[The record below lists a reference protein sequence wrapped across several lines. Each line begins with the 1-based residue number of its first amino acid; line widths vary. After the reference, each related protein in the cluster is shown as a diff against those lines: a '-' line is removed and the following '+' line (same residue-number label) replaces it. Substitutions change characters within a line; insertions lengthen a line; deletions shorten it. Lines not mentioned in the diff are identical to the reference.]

1 MARNPIRYPYASG
14 TTNRKYPTTQSEIE
28 AGIPL
33 KADIRSNDPN
43 GIANFEQTAIRD
55 LQTAGAL
62 YDNEQIYNAGDYV
75 SVLISEGSITRI
87 LYFRCKQ
94 ANTTQKPPITGTNG
108 GTTDRPV
115 LSDPVF
121 ANPGYWERV
130 LFETRNLVTFSNS
143 EEKNIVLIGDAS
155 KNNVFGTLNVKLKG
169 SGSNSY
175 DCVFDIEFFG
185 KATEFRIKNVY
196 YSENIRNSN
205 NLCGGVQIGH
215 PGFFIEIN
223 QDKMYLAVK
232 NPQYCQNM
240 EFDFSKLNCIV
251 IPSTS
256 AYSITKPYAI
266 IEGGGVIRQGLGSI
280 KNDYRNSQ
288 NAQSGETYDFYLF
301 KNGYVVWAS
310 AITLNS
316 TYYHQWANGGFGSLN
331 IDASDKVLCN
341 VGTTTGQS
349 LGVIAPQSLPNI
361 ESTTGTIYETY
372 SDNPRYAMPYS
383 GDGYTSPG
391 GKITMGPGWDGAL
404 YIQSRRPNDVG
415 FKSGLT
421 YWANDQIQID
431 GNGSMAYLAFDAN
444 RSSSVYKNGA
454 KVNMERIPSFLVIQA
469 F

>member
-1 MARNPIRYPYASG
+1 MARNPIKYPYASG
-14 TTNRKYPTTQSEIE
+14 TTNKVYPTTQSEIE

-62 YDNEQIYNAGDYV
+62 YDNEQIYNVGDYV
-75 SVLISEGSITRI
+75 SVLISEGAITRI

-121 ANPGYWERV
+121 ANPNYWERV

-143 EEKNIVLIGDAS
+143 SSDQNIVLIGDAS
-155 KNNVFGTLNVKLKG
+155 KDNVFGTLNVKLKG
-169 SGSNSY
+169 SGSSSY

-215 PGFFIEIN
+215 GGFFIEIN
-223 QDKMYLAVK
+223 QGEMYLAVK
-232 NPQYCQNM
+232 NPQYCQDM

-280 KNDYRNSQ
+280 KNDYRNPQ

-301 KNGYVVWAS
+301 KNGYVVWTS

-331 IDASDKVLCN
+331 IDASDKYLCN
-341 VGTTTGQS
+341 VGTRTGQS
-349 LGVIAPQSLPNI
+349 LGVIKAESLPNI
-361 ESTTGTIYETY
+361 KGRATNNT
-372 SDNPRYAMPYS
+372 NYAVF
-383 GDGYTSPG
+383 GDGGTNMS
-391 GKITMGPGWDGAL
+391 WSGAL
-404 YIQSRRPNDVG
+404 VEYAKKSLRVANTDSSVNTTNDWG
-415 FKSGLT
+415 
-421 YWANDQIQID
+421 ID
-431 GNGSMAYLAFDAN
+431 ASL
-444 RSSSVYKNGA
+444 SSSVYQDGA
-454 KVNMERIPSFLVIQA
+454 KVFGDRIPNFLVAQV

>member
-33 KADIRSNDPN
+33 KADIRSDDPN

-62 YDNEQIYNAGDYV
+62 YDNEQIYNVGDYV
-75 SVLISEGSITRI
+75 SVLISEGAITKI

-115 LSDPVF
+115 LSNPVF
-121 ANPGYWERV
+121 ANPAYWERV

-169 SGSNSY
+169 SGSSSY

-215 PGFFIEIN
+215 GGFFIEIN

-232 NPQYCQNM
+232 NPKYCQDM
-240 EFDFSKLNCIV
+240 EFDFSRLNCIV

-280 KNDYRNSQ
+280 KNDYRNPQ
-288 NAQSGETYDFYLF
+288 NAPSGETYDFYLF
-301 KNGYVVWAS
+301 KNGYVAWTS
-310 AITLNS
+310 AVTLSS

-331 IDASDKVLCN
+331 IDASDRVLRN
-341 VGTTTGQS
+341 IGTNATQNLGNLLEDAIRNITGGWQTS
-349 LGVIAPQSLPNI
+349 SRDRRFQYGGVESAPVMDYGDNLPGRKAIAYGIFKAP
-361 ESTTGTIYETY
+361 
-372 SDNPRYAMPYS
+372 
-383 GDGYTSPG
+383 DG
-391 GKITMGPGWDGAL
+391 
-404 YIQSRRPNDVG
+404 Q
-415 FKSGLT
+415 F
-421 YWANDQIQID
+421 
-431 GNGSMAYLAFDAN
+431 NGSASDMVKTSFNLGFTLDVSRQVPTAPEN
-444 RSSSVYKNGA
+444 RGKSLT
-454 KVNMERIPSFLVIQA
+454 MILVIQA